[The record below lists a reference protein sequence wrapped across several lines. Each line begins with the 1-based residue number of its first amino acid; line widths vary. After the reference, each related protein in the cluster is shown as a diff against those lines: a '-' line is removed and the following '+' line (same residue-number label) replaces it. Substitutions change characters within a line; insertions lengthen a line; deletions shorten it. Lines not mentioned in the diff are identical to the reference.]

1 MGINRGPIYNSAA
14 EIQGPSG
21 FYKIQTTH
29 GPVVVYV
36 DQDYDGG
43 GWIMVLANRRYTSGM
58 NNLKYLD
65 AVNSV
70 NYRTDGTD
78 DATNTL
84 VTGQRQIKNLG
95 LSNVNAWVGLR
106 YWLELAG
113 RKTANTMSMTQI
125 AAGSSVTLNAT
136 SSHTFRSFWSATGFT
151 SEYGFSG
158 AGNISNQVGGTTPGL
173 YSHATSGNA
182 LTTFDKDQDS
192 NGGNCSTYYN
202 NNPWWYSSCWTGNM
216 FAGGGHFDAPYW
228 VSSGSSNHYGYG
240 ALYIK

>member
-1 MGINRGPIYNSAA
+1 MGINRGPIYNSAS
-14 EIQGPSG
+14 EIEGPSG

-29 GPVVVYV
+29 GPVIVFV

-95 LSNVNAWVGLR
+95 LTNLNAWVGCR

-113 RKTANTMSMTQI
+113 RKTTNQISITQFV
-125 AAGSSVTLNAT
+125 AAGVATLSAT
-136 SSHTFRSFWSATGFT
+136 GYHTKRSFWRATGFS
-151 SEYGFSG
+151 SEYAFTG
-158 AGNISNQVGGTTPGL
+158 AGGISNQVGGTTPGM
-173 YSHATSGNA
+173 YSHATGGNP

-202 NNPWWYSSCWTGNM
+202 NNPWWYSSCWTGNY
-216 FAGGGHFDAPYW
+216 FAGGGHVDGPYYQ
-228 VSSGSSNHYGYG
+228 SSTTDNHAYG
-240 ALYIK
+240 AVYIK